1 MFERE
6 YLIRLMS
13 EHHGN
18 VSQAAG
24 AAKKERRDLGKLL
37 KRHRIDPESFRVSG

>member
-1 MFERE
+1 
-6 YLIRLMS
+6 MS

-18 VSQAAG
+18 VSKAAG

>member
-1 MFERE
+1 
-6 YLIRLMS
+6 MS

-18 VSQAAG
+18 VSKAAG

-37 KRHRIDPESFRVSG
+37 KRHQIDPESFRVSG